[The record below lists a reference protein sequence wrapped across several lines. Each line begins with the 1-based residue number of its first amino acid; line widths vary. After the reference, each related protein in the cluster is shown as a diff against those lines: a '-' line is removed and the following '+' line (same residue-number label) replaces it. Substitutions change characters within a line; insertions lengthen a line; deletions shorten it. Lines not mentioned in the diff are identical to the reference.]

1 MFVVVFLSNGG
12 FFFQSGKIFIF
23 KKDFFFV
30 SHFPL
35 AVEMKT
41 LWILPVIILG
51 LNLRKYAYLCTENG
65 NQ

>member
-12 FFFQSGKIFIF
+12 FFFQSGKFSF
-23 KKDFFFV
+23 SKRTLFV

-41 LWILPVIILG
+41 FWILPVIILG
-51 LNLRKYAYLCTENG
+51 LNLRKYAYLCTEHG